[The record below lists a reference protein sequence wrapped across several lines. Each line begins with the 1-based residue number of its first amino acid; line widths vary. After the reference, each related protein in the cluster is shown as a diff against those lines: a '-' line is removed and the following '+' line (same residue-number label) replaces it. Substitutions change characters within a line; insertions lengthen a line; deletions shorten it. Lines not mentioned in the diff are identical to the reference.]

1 MNPYQKLQQRK
12 RKWSPVQTTA
22 GKLNEGAEEAIFR
35 ALAMRHMEL
44 PVGEFIE
51 ASLSEI
57 PVLSQDLL
65 RSNIKDEENHDLAL
79 GYIANAL
86 GTDPKAEEEALRI
99 RAAWEAHP
107 DHTVLKALVAER
119 ALFFVLLPFFRFNGD
134 AGLRTVSADISR
146 DEQVHVA
153 ANSLVCREL
162 GLTPSPSLDKL
173 RKATINWV
181 MTPLKSSTNK
191 YLDKKFWLDSSD
203 SLMYQGKAP
212 ELSDTK
218 RARMPAFFEHA
229 NPNLP
234 SMLEA
239 HGLQLTSL
247 VQQLEENFPPVN
259 PHPDDSHSK
268 IMYSAGQRSV
278 VEWIQHQLNEEN
290 NG

>member
-1 MNPYQKLQQRK
+1 MNPYQKLLNRK
-12 RKWSPVQTTA
+12 RKWTPVQTTA
-22 GKLNEGAEEAIFR
+22 GKLKEGAEETIYR

-44 PVGEFIE
+44 PVGDFIE

-65 RSNIKDEENHDLAL
+65 RSNITDEENHDLAL
-79 GYIANAL
+79 RYIANSL
-86 GTDPKAEEEALRI
+86 GVDPQAEEEAKRLRS
-99 RAAWEAHP
+99 AWEAHP

-119 ALFFVLLPFFRFNGD
+119 AVFFVLLPFFRFNGD

-153 ANSLVCREL
+153 ANSLVCKEL
-162 GLTPSPSLDKL
+162 GYEPSPSLDKL

-181 MTPLKSSTNK
+181 MTPLKSSTDK
-191 YLDKKFWLDSSD
+191 YLDKKFWLDASD
-203 SLMYQGKAP
+203 RLMYEGKAP

-234 SMLEA
+234 QYA
-239 HGLQLTSL
+239 
-247 VQQLEENFPPVN
+247 
-259 PHPDDSHSK
+259 
-268 IMYSAGQRSV
+268 
-278 VEWIQHQLNEEN
+278 
-290 NG
+290 